1 MTQTKFLIVLFSI
14 ALYQLSNA
22 ETTLHETEPID
33 ETGLKYQVIRV
44 VPKTEEQLAYLKD
57 LYKAQVELKLDFWV
71 APAAVG
77 RICDVM
83 MDTSAL
89 SSWLVERLTEMN
101 IPYTITIEDV
111 QMLVRERK
119 VKHDFNRFLSRRR
132 KRDVNAPFYDFHTY
146 GEYHEMI
153 AYMKD
158 VVQKYPNIAQLRS
171 IGGITVDG
179 NQIYMMKIGNKN
191 AKTVNRRAVWVD
203 GGIHA
208 REWASPHVVMY
219 LINTLTSEY
228 SRNET
233 IRRYVDNLDFYLTPV
248 VNPDGYI
255 YSHSSDSPSVRMWRK
270 NRNNAIDTSDRC
282 KQSTPKRNNCCLG
295 TDLNRNFDFHWG
307 ESGSST
313 DACSEIF
320 QGKTPFSEVESQA
333 IRDTLIGSELNG
345 RVDMFVTL
353 HTYSQL
359 WLHPYGHA
367 PNNYPAD
374 MSELLR
380 VGNLGA
386 KALAKRY
393 NTPYKVGSGAD
404 ALYSAA
410 GGSDDWAKS
419 VAGVKYTY
427 LLELRPDDNHWDGF
441 ILEEEALV
449 PTALETWDG
458 LRTVIDE
465 VMVMN
470 GLDKLPLQPL
480 TTTQAPQR
488 QTNRPVTTTTE
499 DNPEESNLNCFDQ
512 HAACARWTQ
521 SQPNLC
527 QSASNFMNRVCAR
540 SCKSCRRNLLKD
552 TSS

>member
-22 ETTLHETEPID
+22 ETTLPEADLILDPS
-33 ETGLKYQVIRV
+33 LKYQVIRV
-44 VPKTEEQLAYLKD
+44 IPKTEEELAYLKD
-57 LYKAQVELKLDFWV
+57 LYKAQVQLNLDFWV
-71 APAAVG
+71 APAAIG
-77 RICDVM
+77 RVCDIM
-83 MDTSAL
+83 MDTSPL
-89 SSWLVERLTEMN
+89 SSWLIERLTEMN

-119 VKHDFNRFLSRRR
+119 VKHNFNRFLARRR
-132 KRDVNAPFYDFHTY
+132 KRDVNAPHYDFNTY

-153 AYMKD
+153 AYMKS
-158 VVQKYPNIAQLRS
+158 VAQKYPDIAQLKT
-171 IGGITVDG
+171 IGGKTVEG

-191 AKTVNRRAVWVD
+191 GKTVNRRAVWVD

-219 LINTLTSEY
+219 LIHTLTNEY
-228 SRNET
+228 SRNDT
-233 IRRYVDNLDFYLTPV
+233 IRRYVDALDFYFTPV
-248 VNPDGYI
+248 VNPDGYV
-255 YSHSSDSPSVRMWRK
+255 YSHSADSPTVRMWRK
-270 NRNNAIDTSDRC
+270 NRNNAIDNSERC
-282 KQSTPKRNNCCLG
+282 KQSTPKRNNCCVG

-374 MSELLR
+374 NADLVR

-386 KALAKRY
+386 KALSKRY
-393 NTPYKVGSGAD
+393 KTPYKVGSGAD

-410 GGSDDWAKS
+410 GGSDDWAKEK
-419 VAGVKYTY
+419 AGVKYTY

-441 ILEEEALV
+441 MLEEDALI

-480 TTTQAPQR
+480 TTTQGTPRDA
-488 QTNRPVTTTTE
+488 
-499 DNPEESNLNCFDQ
+499 
-512 HAACARWTQ
+512 
-521 SQPNLC
+521 
-527 QSASNFMNRVCAR
+527 ASN
-540 SCKSCRRNLLKD
+540 
-552 TSS
+552 